1 MRKQKTGIT
10 KITGVYKITSPTG
23 KSYVGQSLDIHK
35 RWHQYKKHFFQ
46 KQYKLYYSIQ
56 KYGYENHIFTILEE
70 CAELD
75 LNIRERFWQDFYN
88 VVEDGLNLTLT
99 NSEEKKKIFS
109 QEVRDRISKTQKGKT
124 LTLEHR
130 QKLSEARKQ
139 LPDEIKKANG
149 YANKGRVVS
158 KDLRARI
165 SNTMQGITRSEKT
178 KQKMRKPKSESH
190 RLNISLAHTGK
201 PSLIKGVPDEIV
213 TCPHCQKPGGNSGMK
228 RWHFDN
234 CKKKLLL

>member
-1 MRKQKTGIT
+1 MKKQKTGTT
-10 KITGVYKITSPTG
+10 KITGIYKITSPVG
-23 KSYVGQSLDIHK
+23 KVYIGQSTDIQK
-35 RWHQYKKHFFQ
+35 RWEQYKKHFFK

-56 KYGYENHIFTILEE
+56 KYGYESHQFLIIEE
-70 CAELD
+70 CGEIH
-75 LNIRERFWQDFYN
+75 LNLRERFWQDFHN
-88 VVEDGLNLTLT
+88 VVEGGLNLTLT
-99 NSEEKKKIFS
+99 NTEEKRKVFS
-109 QEVRDRISKTQKGKT
+109 QEIKDKISNTQKGKT
-124 LTLEHR
+124 LTSEHK
-130 QKLSEARKQ
+130 QKLSEARKK

-158 KDLRARI
+158 EDLRARI
-165 SNTMQGITRSEKT
+165 SNTMQGITRSEDT